1 MAPKKKDGKKK
12 DDKKGGEASAEM
24 TEKEYEVYVRETNW
38 HRGMVTAVS
47 EEDAVEKAP
56 HVCLSFYTN
65 GKQVREVRK
74 LMGRLDSEDEV
85 VDMSGLTVYEIMRLE
100 RIKRNRAKLRE
111 LGLL

>member
-1 MAPKKKDGKKK
+1 MGESYHIAFPEYKLLILLQDGDIVTFDASEVMHSLVAPTL
-12 DDKKGGEASAEM
+12 EA
-24 TEKEYEVYVRETNW
+24 
-38 HRGMVTAVS
+38 